1 MKRFLLV
8 VIALFAINTMVQAQS
23 HKVGDIVVIGNEVG
37 VVFFVTPDG
46 QHGKVMSTSE
56 IKSTWNV
63 ACVWCSQLGIGWR
76 LPSQSD
82 FGAILGKKYQLNSV
96 LLANGY
102 EAIRNEYYWSADAF
116 SDIYAWGVSM
126 LDGSTNDG
134 NNKSHN
140 LYVRAVSAF

>member
-23 HKVGDIVVIGNEVG
+23 RKVGDIVVIGNEVG

-56 IKSTWNV
+56 IKSTWED

-82 FGAILGKKYQLNSV
+82 LGAIHGKKDQLNSV
-96 LLANGY
+96 LSANGY
-102 EAIRNEYYWSADAF
+102 EVIRNEYYWSADT
-116 SDIYAWGVSM
+116 SIDTGAWYVSM
-126 LDGSTNDG
+126 YGGGTNYDL
-134 NNKSHN
+134 KYRSY
-140 LYVRAVSAF
+140 YVRAVSAF

>member
-56 IKSTWNV
+56 IKSTWND

-116 SDIYAWGVSM
+116 SDIHALGVNV
-126 LDGSTNDG
+126 GDG
-134 NNKSHN
+134 NTSNFYKSS
-140 LYVRAVSAF
+140 YYCVRAVSAF

>member
-1 MKRFLLV
+1 MKKFLLV
-8 VIALFAINTMVQAQS
+8 VIAMFAINTMVQAQS

-56 IKSTWNV
+56 IKSAWKD

-82 FGAILGKKYQLNSV
+82 LGAIRVKKDQLNSV
-96 LLANGY
+96 LSANGY
-102 EAIRNEYYWSADAF
+102 EAIRNEYYWSADTDYVI
-116 SDIYAWGVSM
+116 SAWRV
-126 LDGSTNDG
+126 
-134 NNKSHN
+134 N
-140 LYVRAVSAF
+140 LGGGHTDKGDKELNCYYVRAVSAF